1 MENTQVAEPV
11 VAPAEPVVTAPAE
24 PQIQDPFALDE
35 ARLISLSPEQRGAL
49 DPIIQEWKKRASDE
63 ITKRESGVEEK
74 YKPMKDKAMALEKLT
89 QYQPFVQWWNTQQN
103 QAAGQNP
110 GQQTAIAQTK
120 PADFATSQ
128 EWQEALYD
136 AAQGDGSKLQ
146 NIQSRMMAAWATPFV
161 QQITHKQQYIE
172 TQMEMNDL
180 FSRHPDAKQLDEIGI
195 DPKTKEGISL
205 LEMGLDWAEKNKK
218 PLEEGYNLAKR
229 WSDQMSVSS
238 QKTAMG
244 LVQSKKQDV
253 TAGNSTANGTSPN
266 IIVVDSADEL
276 LKRSLQAQMDGNK
289 DVRFVIKGL
298 R

>member
-24 PQIQDPFALDE
+24 PQVQDPFALDE

-146 NIQSRMMAAWATPFV
+146 NIQSRMMAAWG
-161 QQITHKQQYIE
+161 
-172 TQMEMNDL
+172 
-180 FSRHPDAKQLDEIGI
+180 HPICPADYTEAAVHRNSDGDE
-195 DPKTKEGISL
+195 
-205 LEMGLDWAEKNKK
+205 
-218 PLEEGYNLAKR
+218 
-229 WSDQMSVSS
+229 
-238 QKTAMG
+238 
-244 LVQSKKQDV
+244 
-253 TAGNSTANGTSPN
+253 
-266 IIVVDSADEL
+266 
-276 LKRSLQAQMDGNK
+276 
-289 DVRFVIKGL
+289 
-298 R
+298 